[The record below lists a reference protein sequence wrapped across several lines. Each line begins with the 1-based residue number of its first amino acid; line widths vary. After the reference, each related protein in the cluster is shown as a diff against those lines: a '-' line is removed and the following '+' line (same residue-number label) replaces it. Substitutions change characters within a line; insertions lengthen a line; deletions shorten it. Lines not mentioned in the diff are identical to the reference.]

1 MRYLTLKINPST
13 ELTLD
18 NTIWGKET
26 VKLNGVVVSEKTSIW
41 GSEHNFEALEENKM
55 VTYNVII
62 KMGFDIKISYLI
74 TRDGEELLNDTKE
87 PVKGIHVRNWVKSLA
102 ILIWIASMLLT
113 LRNDA
118 SLAIPLALLPILLS
132 SSNSSNFDRNIDL
145 TISK

>member
-26 VKLNGVVVSEKTSIW
+26 LKLNGVVVSEKTSFW
-41 GSEHNFEALEENKM
+41 GSEHHFESLEEDKM
-55 VTYNVII
+55 VTYKVNI
-62 KMGFDIKISYLI
+62 KMGFDFHISYLI
-74 TRDGEELLNDTKE
+74 TRDGVELLNDGKE
-87 PVKGIHVRNWVKSLA
+87 SDKGFHASKWVKSVA
-102 ILIWIASMLLT
+102 ILIWIAAMLLT

-118 SLAIPLALLPILLS
+118 SLAIPFALLPILLS

-145 TISK
+145 TTSK

>member
-41 GSEHNFEALEENKM
+41 GSEHKFDALEENKM

-87 PVKGIHVRNWVKSLA
+87 PVKGIHVRNWLKSLA